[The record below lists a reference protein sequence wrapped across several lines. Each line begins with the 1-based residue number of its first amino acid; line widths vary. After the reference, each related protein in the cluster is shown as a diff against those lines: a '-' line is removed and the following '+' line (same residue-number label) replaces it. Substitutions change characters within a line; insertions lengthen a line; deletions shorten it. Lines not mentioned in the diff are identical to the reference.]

1 MSQLLT
7 IAEVLDNLHRGLFK
21 PNCALGKTLKTRRS
35 SSCSFNDGFLVSFP
49 AVMVDFLV
57 RHSFLTTKN
66 EPHLI
71 DITRRLHATLA
82 VPGIVGR

>member
-1 MSQLLT
+1 M
-7 IAEVLDNLHRGLFK
+7 AEVLDNLHRGLFK
-21 PNCALGKTLKTRRS
+21 PNCALGASPIPAATRTPVLLA
-35 SSCSFNDGFLVSFP
+35 DPHDAALPDPP

-57 RHSFLTTKN
+57 RHAFLTPEN

-71 DITRRLHATLA
+71 DISRRLHATLA